1 MKTNEALHRVHQAL
15 DVLMTPES
23 YLVPLGPGDATFLR
37 SLVDLRERLGTRDD
51 VTTPHE
57 FTVQQLANRWTSQ
70 GRNDVYRDL
79 LMPILKGLDAAIA
92 KAIADGGNDERTV
105 HSFDFTDRRMIVL
118 PEAEFDAKGVRVDV
132 PLWVGVIDSLPE
144 GHHLRSVLTPD
155 EFYEID
161 AAGKKLALTLGRP
174 VPQLFGTGESPPP
187 RAFYLLRECISLTKF
202 LRKRQKQQE
211 VERSRREK
219 EEEEQKRREWW
230 SSPLG
235 QEELRRRELEKLRA
249 AGKIPD
255 LPLFNPAVRLGN

>member
-92 KAIADGGNDERTV
+92 KAIADGGND
-105 HSFDFTDRRMIVL
+105 
-118 PEAEFDAKGVRVDV
+118 EFDAKGVRVDV